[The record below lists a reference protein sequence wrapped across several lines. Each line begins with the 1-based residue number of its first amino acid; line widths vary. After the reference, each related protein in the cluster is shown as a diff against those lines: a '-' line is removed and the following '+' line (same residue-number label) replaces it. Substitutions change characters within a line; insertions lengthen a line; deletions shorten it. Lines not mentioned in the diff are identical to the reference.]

1 MFHMSSSSARPAAIV
16 ALVAVLSTLFAGCAS
31 TPSDSVLIADS
42 RAALVRFVDRDPTLQ
57 EWVNHAHG
65 YAVFP
70 SVGKAGLGIGGS
82 YGNGIVFERS
92 QPVGTASMIQGTIGL
107 QIGAQNFSQVIFF
120 QDEAALRTFQR
131 GNFEFSAQA
140 TAVAVSA
147 GASTSTSYEKGVA
160 VFILARGGLMAEA
173 SLGGQ
178 KFEYQPL

>member
-1 MFHMSSSSARPAAIV
+1 MSSFTARFVRNCSTAFA
-16 ALVAVLSTLFAGCAS
+16 ALVATVLVGCAA
-31 TPSDSVLIADS
+31 TPSESVQIADS
-42 RAALVRFVDRDPTLQ
+42 RAALVRLVDRDPTMQ

-70 SVGKAGLGIGGS
+70 SVGKAGLGVGGS
-82 YGNGIVFERS
+82 YGNGIVFERG
-92 QPVGTASMIQGTIGL
+92 QPVGTTRMIQGTIGL
-107 QIGAQNFSQVIFF
+107 QIGAQNFTQVIFF

-131 GNFEFSAQA
+131 GNYEFSAQA
-140 TAVAVSA
+140 TAVAVTA
-147 GASTSTSYEKGVA
+147 GVAATTSYEKGVA

>member
-1 MFHMSSSSARPAAIV
+1 MSSKQPPFARSVRIAVAALI
-16 ALVAVLSTLFAGCAS
+16 AAVLAGCAA
-31 TPSDSVLIADS
+31 TPSDSVRIADS
-42 RAALVRFVDRDPTLQ
+42 RAALVRFVDRDPALQ

-70 SVGKAGLGIGGS
+70 SAGKAGFGFGGS
-82 YGNGIVFERS
+82 YGTGIVFERS

-140 TAVAVSA
+140 TAVVVTA
-147 GASTSTSYEKGVA
+147 GASASTSYEKGVA
-160 VFILARGGLMAEA
+160 VFILSRGGLMAEA

-178 KFEYQPL
+178 KFDYQPL